1 MSQTKQNGLLVLA
14 LAVIFALASALVIV
28 YNNKI
33 DGAAGAPDTG
43 SETRWGEMAWDEG
56 KWG

>member
-1 MSQTKQNGLLVLA
+1 MSQSKQNGLLVLA
-14 LAVIFALASALVIV
+14 VAVIFALASALVIV

-33 DGAAGAPDTG
+33 DGAGAPDTG
-43 SETRWGEMAWDEG
+43 VETRWGEMAWDEG